1 MSRALTA
8 ANVAAVTLF
17 IGFSVARHAPLEIF
31 PAAWRKMLIRWRK
44 AHSQRASSN
53 AAQDSAS
60 VVSLGRAHPYD
71 TAAGEATFKAWPAF
85 NGDTKLAHT
94 AGITRRQRLEVRPP
108 LDSLFAGTSLR
119 CRLSYALAE
128 RRALDRKEFF
138 ETFEFMEQAR
148 VSLRCGRGCRTC
160 VECAG
165 GHGLLGILLAV
176 LEPARFDR
184 VLVTDRRRPAS
195 FGVILDAAAA
205 VAGPAVRERVRFEEV
220 DFAAALLPTGCAVVC
235 VHGCNSLTD
244 KVIARAV
251 AAEAESLAV
260 MPCCY
265 AHSEASQLAPAAL
278 RKGVG
283 VALAADVQRTY
294 TLEAAGFAVSWRHIP
309 SVITPMNRVLVAR
322 RRSGVGDSPLAAQSA
337 LHESAAV
344 DVIPCI
350 S

>member
-128 RRALDRKEFF
+128 RRALDRKEVSSKPFL
-138 ETFEFMEQAR
+138 EADYLLHPLR
-148 VSLRCGRGCRTC
+148 SLRHRT
-160 VECAG
+160 AS
-165 GHGLLGILLAV
+165 HLFAV
-176 LEPARFDR
+176 LRDVRIHGAGSGVVTMWPRLPDLRRMRGRTWPPRHPARR
-184 VLVTDRRRPAS
+184 V
-195 FGVILDAAAA
+195 G
-205 VAGPAVRERVRFEEV
+205 AG
-220 DFAAALLPTGCAVVC
+220 
-235 VHGCNSLTD
+235 SL
-244 KVIARAV
+244 
-251 AAEAESLAV
+251 
-260 MPCCY
+260 
-265 AHSEASQLAPAAL
+265 
-278 RKGVG
+278 
-283 VALAADVQRTY
+283 
-294 TLEAAGFAVSWRHIP
+294 
-309 SVITPMNRVLVAR
+309 
-322 RRSGVGDSPLAAQSA
+322 
-337 LHESAAV
+337 
-344 DVIPCI
+344 
-350 S
+350 

>member
-1 MSRALTA
+1 M
-8 ANVAAVTLF
+8 
-17 IGFSVARHAPLEIF
+17 
-31 PAAWRKMLIRWRK
+31 
-44 AHSQRASSN
+44 
-53 AAQDSAS
+53 
-60 VVSLGRAHPYD
+60 
-71 TAAGEATFKAWPAF
+71 
-85 NGDTKLAHT
+85 
-94 AGITRRQRLEVRPP
+94 
-108 LDSLFAGTSLR
+108 
-119 CRLSYALAE
+119 
-128 RRALDRKEFF
+128 
-138 ETFEFMEQAR
+138 
-148 VSLRCGRGCRTC
+148 
-160 VECAG
+160 
-165 GHGLLGILLAV
+165 

-283 VALAADVQRTY
+283 VALAADVRMPSPVPAVLPLDTTEPRQPALVPQVQRTY

-309 SVITPMNRVLVAR
+309 SAITPMNRVLVAR

-344 DVIPCI
+344 DVIAHPEPCA
-350 S
+350 SVNRTKQA